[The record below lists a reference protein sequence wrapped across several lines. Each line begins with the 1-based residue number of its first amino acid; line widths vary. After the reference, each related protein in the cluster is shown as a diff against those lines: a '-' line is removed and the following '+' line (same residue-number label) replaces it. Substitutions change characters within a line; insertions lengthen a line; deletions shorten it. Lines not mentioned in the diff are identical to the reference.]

1 MWCALIVFIYLYPLT
16 SPTYP
21 PSIQPAPTTDVARL
35 LGIDL
40 RNIQLIFGAIAWLEP
55 DYDFTMVAKE

>member
-1 MWCALIVFIYLYPLT
+1 MGRLTHPPTQFIHLPIHTDLH
-16 SPTYP
+16 
-21 PSIQPAPTTDVARL
+21 ATDVARL
-35 LGIDL
+35 LSIDL

>member
-1 MWCALIVFIYLYPLT
+1 MIIFGVMVFIHQPN
-16 SPTYP
+16 P
-21 PSIQPAPTTDVARL
+21 PPPPPWADVARL

>member
-1 MWCALIVFIYLYPLT
+1 MTINRKRTNKRPK
-16 SPTYP
+16 
-21 PSIQPAPTTDVARL
+21 TDVARL

-40 RNIQLIFGAIAWLEP
+40 RNIQLIFAAIALLEP